1 VDNLKRLRL
10 IYEDSL
16 GPCDYCGVDGAV
28 GDSLKLF
35 EYATEAGLPSPRLG
49 AEFYLR
55 CADRA
60 RCSKRVATRLAVAT
74 RSDDA

>member
-1 VDNLKRLRL
+1 MDNLKRLRL

-35 EYATEAGLPSPRLG
+35 EYATEAGLPSPRLS

-60 RCSKRVATRLAVAT
+60 RCYEIVETRA
-74 RSDDA
+74 DDA

>member
-1 VDNLKRLRL
+1 MDNLKRLRL
-10 IYEDSL
+10 IHEDSL
-16 GPCDYCGVDGAV
+16 GPCDYCGVGGAV

-35 EYATEAGLPSPRLG
+35 EYATEAELPSPRLS

-60 RCSKRVATRLAVAT
+60 RCYEIVATRSAVAT
-74 RSDDA
+74 RADDA